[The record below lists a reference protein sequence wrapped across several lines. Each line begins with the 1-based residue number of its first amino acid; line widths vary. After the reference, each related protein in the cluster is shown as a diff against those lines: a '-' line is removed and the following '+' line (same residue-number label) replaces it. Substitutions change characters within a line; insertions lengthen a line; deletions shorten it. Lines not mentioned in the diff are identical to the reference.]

1 MATTL
6 PCLVLYC
13 LWPLPAPSSES
24 VCTSTTI
31 RDLDLS
37 LLLLVRRTVFLG
49 YDYSVVFI
57 SEVSSREGS
66 LIYRFVGGANDPA
79 DCG

>member
-1 MATTL
+1 VATTL
-6 PCLVLYC
+6 PCLVLCC
-13 LWPLPAPSSES
+13 LWPLPVPSSES

-31 RDLDLS
+31 RDLDFS

-57 SEVSSREGS
+57 SDVSSREGS
-66 LIYRFVGGANDPA
+66 LI
-79 DCG
+79 